1 MTSGFGASLWRCV
14 SGTVA
19 NVNTSRQQ
27 VMARPTDGSPP
38 VDWSLA
44 VSTGQALARGGPAI
58 DPGEARSAV
67 RELRDITASAE
78 EHVRELTGLGQG
90 LPLHDGEVVD
100 RPGWVR
106 AAAEG
111 LAALTEGA
119 LPSAYT
125 GPLGNVL
132 AGTAGVQAG
141 VVLAFLSSRVL
152 GQYDPFGGEHGRLLL
167 VAPNVVGAQRALDV
181 PAGDFRL
188 WVCLHECTHRLQFT
202 AVPWLRSYFA
212 GEVAALLS
220 SIDGNVADPV
230 SRLSEVFRSAR
241 QRLRASDARPVTGLI
256 DLLQTPEQRR
266 QLDRLIALSTL
277 LEGHAD
283 HVMDAVGPQVVP
295 SVAIIRE
302 RFAERRKG
310 GGLLD
315 RVLRTLLGVEAK
327 VRQYAEGAAFTRA
340 VIDSVGM
347 EGFNAVWS
355 APDTLPTRPE
365 IADPS
370 RWLHRVHG

>member
-1 MTSGFGASLWRCV
+1 M
-14 SGTVA
+14 
-19 NVNTSRQQ
+19 
-27 VMARPTDGSPP
+27 
-38 VDWSLA
+38 
-44 VSTGQALARGGPAI
+44 
-58 DPGEARSAV
+58 
-67 RELRDITASAE
+67 
-78 EHVRELTGLGQG
+78 
-90 LPLHDGEVVD
+90 
-100 RPGWVR
+100 
-106 AAAEG
+106 
-111 LAALTEGA
+111 
-119 LPSAYT
+119 
-125 GPLGNVL
+125 L

-152 GQYDPFGGEHGRLLL
+152 GQYDPFGGDNGRLLL

-181 PAGDFRL
+181 PAADFRL

-212 GEVAALLS
+212 DEVAKLLS
-220 SIDGNVADPV
+220 SIDGSVTDPV
-230 SRLSEVFRSAR
+230 SRLSEVVRSAR

-256 DLLQTPEQRR
+256 ELLQSPEQRR

-327 VRQYAEGAAFTRA
+327 VRQYAEGAAFTRE
-340 VIDSVGM
+340 VIDAVGM
-347 EGFNAVWS
+347 DGFNAVWS
-355 APDTLPTRPE
+355 SPETLPTRPE
-365 IADPS
+365 IAEPS
-370 RWLHRVHG
+370 RWLRRVTANGVDRRLPAAGPAAPSGACSTPRSTRVCSRPARSRSVFPAVPIRWRWPLPPPMSRNALTCACTA

>member
-1 MTSGFGASLWRCV
+1 MTSESDASLSRCV

-19 NVNTSRQQ
+19 SVNTSRQQ
-27 VMARPTDGSPP
+27 VLARPSDGAAP

-67 RELRDITASAE
+67 RELRDITVTAE
-78 EHVRELTGLGQG
+78 EHVRALTGLGHG
-90 LPLHDGEVVD
+90 LPLRDGEVVD

-119 LPSAYT
+119 LPAAYT
-125 GPLGNVL
+125 GPFGGVL

-181 PAGDFRL
+181 PAADFRL

-212 GEVAALLS
+212 DEVAKLLS

-230 SRLSEVFRSAR
+230 SRLSEVVRSAR
-241 QRLRASDARPVTGLI
+241 QRLRASDARPVGGLI
-256 DLLQTPEQRR
+256 ELLQSPEQRR

-340 VIDSVGM
+340 VIDAVGM
-347 EGFNAVWS
+347 DGFNAVWT
-355 APDTLPTRPE
+355 AADTLPTRPE

-370 RWLHRVHG
+370 QWLRRVHG